1 MVRTRRDGAPTG
13 EEDLAGEEVS
23 SGIVMIWGEAH
34 KREEAWEKRQ
44 NGRGLM

>member
-1 MVRTRRDGAPTG
+1 MVRTRRGGAPTG

-34 KREEAWEKRQ
+34 KREGAEKMQ
-44 NGRGLM
+44 NDRGLM